1 MNTIW
6 KIIPIVLLLI
16 LGSCDIFEVRNPENP
31 SETKSGYRVPV
42 EPKDVIQNLISAFKD
57 RNANDYKK
65 NFAAG
70 PPLVNR
76 NFFYVPSADVISSFP
91 ENWTVEQEFQYFN
104 NMITR
109 TPQDVPI
116 TLTFSYESY
125 DIRADSAI
133 YSADYSISV
142 PVFNS
147 EPKIYNGSLKFTLV
161 TDTNSAWV
169 IYFWEDIAKPGATSW
184 SELKSEFYL

>member
-1 MNTIW
+1 MKTLL
-6 KIIPIVLLLI
+6 KIIPIILI

-31 SETKSGYRVPV
+31 SDTKSGYRVPV

-57 RNANDYKK
+57 RNADDYTK
-65 NFAAG
+65 NFASG

-76 NFFYVPSADVISSFP
+76 SFFFIPSANVISGFP
-91 ENWTVEQEFQYFN
+91 EDWAVEQEFQYFN
-104 NMITR
+104 NLITR
-109 TPQDVPI
+109 TPQDIPV

-142 PVFNS
+142 PVLNS

-169 IYFWEDIAKPGATSW
+169 IYFWEDIAKQGATSW